1 LKLLS
6 TIRFVEPLILIW
18 EKAVNDKPHAIS
30 NNISLVFFNCI
41 DYNVKLIDE
50 NVKAINNKATQVLT

>member
-1 LKLLS
+1 M
-6 TIRFVEPLILIW
+6 FVEPLILIW

>member
-1 LKLLS
+1 MDN
-6 TIRFVEPLILIW
+6 
-18 EKAVNDKPHAIS
+18 AHATG

>member
-1 LKLLS
+1 M
-6 TIRFVEPLILIW
+6 FVEPLILIW
-18 EKAVNDKPHAIS
+18 EKAVSDKLHAIS

-50 NVKAINNKATQVLT
+50 NVKAYK